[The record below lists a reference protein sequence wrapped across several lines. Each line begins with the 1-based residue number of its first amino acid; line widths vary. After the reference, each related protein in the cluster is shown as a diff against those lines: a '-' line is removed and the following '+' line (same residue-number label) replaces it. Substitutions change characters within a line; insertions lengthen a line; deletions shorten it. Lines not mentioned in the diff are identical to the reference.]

1 MPLHTCD
8 PQPVERPF
16 QAAHWEQGK
25 ERSVDCRSGY
35 LERRSSRY
43 CALPSWERYSVRLRA
58 EAQGRHDSDEQSLAR
73 NPNDFNRVVV
83 L

>member
-1 MPLHTCD
+1 MPLHACD

-25 ERSVDCRSGY
+25 ERPVDWRSGY
-35 LERRSSRY
+35 LERRSRGY

-58 EAQGRHDSDEQSLAR
+58 EEGRHDSDKRSLAR